1 VDTGGLLGAVVAG
14 VAVVGVVVAGVPI
27 AGAAVAGA
35 AVAGAHRATVVL
47 RAPRPN
53 ARRSPRT
60 VVGRRGSRRAAVGG
74 LRTVV
79 TSPGRPWRLEMSDHD
94 RPATHDE
101 PRRDFGAGKVGWP
114 YIAAMALPVAGFFVF
129 GLVGLI
135 VGLVLG
141 AVVFGAMRAAS

>member
-1 VDTGGLLGAVVAG
+1 
-14 VAVVGVVVAGVPI
+14 
-27 AGAAVAGA
+27 
-35 AVAGAHRATVVL
+35 
-47 RAPRPN
+47 
-53 ARRSPRT
+53 
-60 VVGRRGSRRAAVGG
+60 VVGRRASRLAAVSW

-79 TSPGRPWRLEMSDHD
+79 TTSSTWRLEMSDHD

-114 YIAAMALPVAGFFVF
+114 YVVAMALPVAGFFVF

-141 AVVFGAMRAAS
+141 GIVFAAMRATS